1 MHPMMIDSKLY
12 SMIDSM
18 RFNNDVFKDVL
29 ASAAKRSAN
38 QKKPKIFKKY
48 ISKMNL

>member
-18 RFNNDVFKDVL
+18 RFNDVFKDVL